1 MVTGKFIVSSDAT
14 PTNPDQR
21 LALAF
26 SMTPFRNDFA
36 TLLAFDGVLGQA
48 IRTVSEPALAQL
60 RLAWWRDQLSD
71 DAPPPSD
78 PVLVA
83 IRALCSSGKA
93 RADGLA
99 GLVNARESML
109 QDEPL
114 SEAALDDYATD
125 RGVGL
130 FAAAANVA
138 GQSLGVEGQ
147 HAAKLW
153 ALVDYATCKG
163 DREASRRAIE
173 QARDHAG
180 FARNM
185 SPPLRPFAILA
196 RFAERDIR
204 RGFKNLTPIGSP
216 RRILD
221 AWSLVLGFH

>member
-1 MVTGKFIVSSDAT
+1 MVTGKFIVPSDMA

-26 SMTPFRNDFA
+26 STTPFRNDFA

-71 DAPPPSD
+71 EAPPPSD

-83 IRALCSSGKA
+83 VRRLCSNGKVSA
-93 RADGLA
+93 GGLA
-99 GLVNARESML
+99 GVVNAWESML

-114 SEAALDDYATD
+114 SDAALDDYAME

-130 FAAAANVA
+130 FAAAAQVA
-138 GQSLGVEGQ
+138 GQSLGAEGE

-153 ALVDYATCKG
+153 AFVDYAKRKG
-163 DREASRRAIE
+163 DGEAAQRAIE
-173 QARDHAG
+173 QAREHAG
-180 FARNM
+180 FAKNL
-185 SPPLRPFAILA
+185 PPQLRPFAILT

-204 RGFKNLTPIGSP
+204 QGLGNITPVGSP

-221 AWSLVLGFH
+221 AWSLVLGFQ